1 MTRRYSLV
9 VCALLCSTACRVGQ
23 PYQRPAAPTPPD
35 FKELAGSDAWK
46 VATPIDDLPKGKW
59 WEMFGDPQ
67 LSALEEAIEINNQ
80 NVKQAEANFRQA
92 RAIVRVNRAN
102 AFPTIGVNPSVTQ
115 SDQGSNTGRGAGGRS
130 QSFALPAD
138 VTWEPDLW
146 GRVRLSVENA
156 TSNAQVSAAELENIR
171 LSQQALL
178 AVDYFSLAAADMQQ
192 AILHDTIQGYEKNLQ
207 LTTDR
212 FNGGVAS
219 KTDVTLAQTQLAG
232 ARAQSTDLRVAR
244 AQFEHA
250 IATLT
255 GRPPSG
261 VAITTGGISGPP
273 PEIPVTIP
281 SQLLERRP
289 DIAASERQVA
299 AANANVGLAQTAY
312 YPTLTLSAN
321 PALVAADVA
330 SLFGWA
336 SRSWS
341 ATAALSQTV
350 ADFGKRR
357 AQLDSAQA
365 AYDATVAAYR
375 QTVLVAFQ
383 EVEDDLAS
391 LRYLAEEAVEQQQ
404 AVTAA
409 QQAVSLETDR
419 YRAGTDSYLNVITTQ
434 VIALNDQQIAVSI
447 LQRRVSAAVD
457 LIKALGGGWDASLL
471 PRADILRS
479 RETSVP
485 CGDPSCPGRSR

>member
-1 MTRRYSLV
+1 MTRRASLV
-9 VCALLCSTACRVGQ
+9 VCALLCSSACRVGP
-23 PYQRPAAPTPPD
+23 PYQRPTAPTPPD

-67 LSALEEAIEINNQ
+67 LNALEEAIDISNQ

-102 AFPTIGVNPSVTQ
+102 AYPTIGVSPTVSQT
-115 SDQGSNTGRGAGGRS
+115 DQGSNTGRGAGGRS

-178 AVDYFSLAAADMQQ
+178 AVDYFSLAAVDMQQ
-192 AILHDTIQGYEKNLQ
+192 AILHDTIEGYERNLR

-219 KTDVTLAQTQLAG
+219 RSDVTLAQTQLAG

-289 DIAASERQVA
+289 GRGKRTSGGGGQCQRR
-299 AANANVGLAQTAY
+299 LAQTAY
-312 YPTLTLSAN
+312 YPTLT
-321 PALVAADVA
+321 VRRTR
-330 SLFGWA
+330 
-336 SRSWS
+336 RSWRRRREPWKTAGRAHRLVGDRGAVRDGRGFWQ
-341 ATAALSQTV
+341 ATRAA
-350 ADFGKRR
+350 R
-357 AQLDSAQA
+357 
-365 AYDATVAAYR
+365 
-375 QTVLVAFQ
+375 
-383 EVEDDLAS
+383 
-391 LRYLAEEAVEQQQ
+391 
-404 AVTAA
+404 
-409 QQAVSLETDR
+409 
-419 YRAGTDSYLNVITTQ
+419 
-434 VIALNDQQIAVSI
+434 
-447 LQRRVSAAVD
+447 
-457 LIKALGGGWDASLL
+457 
-471 PRADILRS
+471 
-479 RETSVP
+479 
-485 CGDPSCPGRSR
+485 